1 MRYYL
6 SLFIFSVALVVAIT
20 PSTHAADVQA
30 SLVRMDAIIK
40 EIQSLREE
48 FAKLASVQ
56 GGAPQP
62 TVLGASIKS
71 VLTQNIVLG
80 ETNSDIKK
88 IQKLLATDKEIY
100 PYGVSSGLFGPKTE
114 EAIKN
119 LQTRFGLKPVGA
131 VGPATKAL
139 LNEFFAA
146 YPNDIYP
153 VDVLKK
159 KPVVGA
165 VVPIAPVVVNPTP
178 VTTPTVT
185 APNTSGFKIIT
196 AAYTGSKA
204 DVKIIYTDGTKKTLD
219 VAGDSK
225 LKIIDAVAVS
235 LGQSKATILSHIEF
249 ISSNSDE
256 DEDEDEDEEEED
268 EDDESDQIESIVA
281 SIEDGEATVEVEYEN
296 GDDEEFTIEE
306 DKEAEIIE
314 EVADELNIDE
324 DEVEDI
330 IEFEYQEMEE
340 IKVDIEDGQ
349 ALATVEFE
357 DGTTKRIKVSSD
369 DEDEIIEAIAE
380 ELDEDEDDIE
390 DIITF
395 N

>member
-1 MRYYL
+1 MRYFL
-6 SLFIFSVALVVAIT
+6 PLFIFSIALVVAIT
-20 PSTHAADVQA
+20 PSAHADVQA

-56 GGAPQP
+56 AVVPLP
-62 TVLGASIKS
+62 AVLGASTKS

-119 LQTRFGLKPVGA
+119 FQTRFGLKAVGV

-139 LNEFFAA
+139 FEVFFAA
-146 YPNDIYP
+146 YPGDIYP
-153 VDVLKK
+153 ADVLKK
-159 KPVVGA
+159 KPA
-165 VVPIAPVVVNPTP
+165 VVVPTTLAPVVTAPV
-178 VTTPTVT
+178 VTTPAIST
-185 APNTSGFKIIT
+185 PNTSGFKIIT
-196 AAYTGSKA
+196 ASYTGSKA
-204 DVKIIYTDGTKKTLD
+204 DVKVIYTDGTKTTLI
-219 VAGDSK
+219 ATGDSK
-225 LKIIDAVAVS
+225 LKIIDAVALS

-249 ISSNSDE
+249 VSSNN
-256 DEDEDEDEEEED
+256 DEDEDEEED
-268 EDDESDQIESIVA
+268 EDDDNDSDEVESITA
-281 SIEDGEATVEVEYEN
+281 SIEDGEAIIQVEYEN
-296 GDDEEFTIEE
+296 GDDEEFTVEE

-324 DEVEDI
+324 SDVADI
-330 IEFEYQEMEE
+330 IEFEYQELE
-340 IKVDIEDGQ
+340 DISVAIEGGK
-349 ALATVEFE
+349 AIATVAFE
-357 DGTTKRIKVSSD
+357 DGTTKRIKISSD

-380 ELDEDEDDIE
+380 ELDEDEGDIE